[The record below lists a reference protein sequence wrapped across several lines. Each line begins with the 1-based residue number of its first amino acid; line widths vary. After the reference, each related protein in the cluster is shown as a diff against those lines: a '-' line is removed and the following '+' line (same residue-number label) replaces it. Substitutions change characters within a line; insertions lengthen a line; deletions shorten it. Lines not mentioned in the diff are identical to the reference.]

1 VNDVMRLHVTPGR
14 RIAGEVA
21 VPGDK
26 SISHRWLLLGATAD
40 GEVRIEGLP
49 RSLDVGS
56 TAACLSRLAPAVRP
70 ALEVWSSR
78 SAVTGEGHGSTWNRE
93 PSTLE
98 VERLDLHG
106 EGRASLQPHVGSLDC
121 GNSGTT
127 MRLLCGTVAA
137 SPFPTV
143 LVGDRSLSSRPM
155 ERVARPLRLM
165 GAEVETEHG
174 HPPVTVR
181 GAALRGVRFQPDVPS
196 AQVKGAILLAGAAAE
211 GSTTVVETI
220 ATRDHT
226 ERALRALGAPVSI
239 DGDGVTISGP
249 FQHGGFA
256 GFVPGDVSSAV
267 FLIAAAAVT
276 AGELTVTSVGLNPSR
291 LHVLEVLRRMG
302 VTEEIRVER
311 EEVGEPV
318 GTIEIRAADGI
329 GPVEVA
335 PDELPLVIDE
345 IPALVA
351 LAAHA
356 SGRSRFA
363 GAGELRVKE
372 SDRLASLVDGVRS
385 LGGEAD
391 VEGDDLLVRGGRIS
405 GGSASSAGDHR
416 IGMALAV
423 AALTATG
430 PSVIDGIEAATV
442 SFPGF
447 VETLVA
453 LGADVEVRT

>member
-1 VNDVMRLHVTPGR
+1 
-14 RIAGEVA
+14 
-21 VPGDK
+21 
-26 SISHRWLLLGATAD
+26 
-40 GEVRIEGLP
+40 
-49 RSLDVGS
+49 
-56 TAACLSRLAPAVRP
+56 
-70 ALEVWSSR
+70 
-78 SAVTGEGHGSTWNRE
+78 
-93 PSTLE
+93 
-98 VERLDLHG
+98 
-106 EGRASLQPHVGSLDC
+106 
-121 GNSGTT
+121 
-127 MRLLCGTVAA
+127 
-137 SPFPTV
+137 
-143 LVGDRSLSSRPM
+143 
-155 ERVARPLRLM
+155 
-165 GAEVETEHG
+165 
-174 HPPVTVR
+174 
-181 GAALRGVRFQPDVPS
+181 
-196 AQVKGAILLAGAAAE
+196 
-211 GSTTVVETI
+211 VVETI

-318 GTIEIRAADGI
+318 GTIDIRAADGI

-391 VEGDDLLVRGGRIS
+391 VQGDDLLVRGGRIS

-423 AALTATG
+423 AALAATG
-430 PSVIDGIEAATV
+430 PSVIDGVEAATV